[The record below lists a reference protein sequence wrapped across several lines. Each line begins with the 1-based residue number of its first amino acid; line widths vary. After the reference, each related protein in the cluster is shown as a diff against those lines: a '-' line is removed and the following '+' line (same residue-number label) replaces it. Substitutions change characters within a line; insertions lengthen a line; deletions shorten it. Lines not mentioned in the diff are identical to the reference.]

1 MVTIPSPESI
11 PPHQTLAA
19 RLVRIMTRIKR
30 MEKEGFNKHHG
41 YKFVTDEQVFD
52 YVRPMLADEGIAV
65 FCSVDRI
72 DQQFIERDGE
82 RPFFHT
88 VIHFRFTLA
97 TETGETRDCIWIGES
112 NNQQDKG
119 AAQAATLAMKYW
131 LLKTLLIS
139 SGDQADDPDY
149 DAGNSY
155 RAQGNRNQRP
165 SAPPSARPR
174 QRENPAPPP
183 AAASDSTDSAASADR
198 PWFTQSGIL
207 KRITDAT
214 GKQPHEIT
222 KLTNRKI
229 SDFESA
235 EAMIAAYEAFVGETS

>member
-72 DQQFIERDGE
+72 DQQFVERDGE

-97 TETGETRDCIWIGES
+97 TEMGETRDCIWIGES

-139 SGDQADDPDY
+139 SGDQTDDPDY

-155 RAQGNRNQRP
+155 RAQRQQR
-165 SAPPSARPR
+165 SAPRQTESQPR
-174 QRENPAPPP
+174 QRPAQQETP
-183 AAASDSTDSAASADR
+183 AAASDSADR

-207 KRITDAT
+207 KQIIDAT

-222 KLTNRKI
+222 KLTGRKI

-235 EAMIAAYEAFVGETS
+235 EAMIAAYEALVGEPS

>member
-155 RAQGNRNQRP
+155 RAQRQQR
-165 SAPPSARPR
+165 SASRQTESQPR
-174 QRENPAPPP
+174 QRPAQQEPP
-183 AAASDSTDSAASADR
+183 AAASDSADR

-235 EAMIAAYEAFVGETS
+235 EAMIAAYEALVGETS